1 LAEVGLTRPLI
12 WTTILNLKSFLKS
25 FNTGFRHNDFGFTS
39 NGTSE
44 RRAREGFQQQSISR
58 KEDGLGTDRFAYK
71 AEVVRKTGWWK
82 KAEEY

>member
-1 LAEVGLTRPLI
+1 MI
-12 WTTILNLKSFLKS
+12 
-25 FNTGFRHNDFGFTS
+25 
-39 NGTSE
+39 
-44 RRAREGFQQQSISR
+44 EGFQQQSISR